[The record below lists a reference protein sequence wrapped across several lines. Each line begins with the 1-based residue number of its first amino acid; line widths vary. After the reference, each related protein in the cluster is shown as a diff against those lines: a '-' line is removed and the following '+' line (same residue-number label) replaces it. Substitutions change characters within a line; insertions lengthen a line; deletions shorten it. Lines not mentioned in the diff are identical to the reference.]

1 MLHVFCMLEHFTEQE
16 NMSTVSVRPYIPGI
30 FENYLDS
37 TWKGCAQHFL
47 LHRRV
52 SFPKPTAVSSPSE
65 LPSSLS
71 LTATWHLSAFDNT
84 QRNIHHFCPW
94 ETNFAI
100 EITVIL
106 SSELVANA
114 FLALCAQSHC
124 NFLHFSHCAPHCIF
138 LLCKIWLKVL
148 ERARLEWMNR
158 AVFI

>member
-1 MLHVFCMLEHFTEQE
+1 MI
-16 NMSTVSVRPYIPGI
+16 TVSVHLCVPGI
-30 FENYLDS
+30 FEDCLDS
-37 TWKGCAQHFL
+37 TWKVCTQHFL
-47 LHRRV
+47 LHCRV

-65 LPSSLS
+65 LPSSPS
-71 LTATWHLSAFDNT
+71 LTATWHLSAFDNA

-114 FLALCAQSHC
+114 FLALCSQSHC

-138 LLCKIWLKVL
+138 LLCEIWLKVL